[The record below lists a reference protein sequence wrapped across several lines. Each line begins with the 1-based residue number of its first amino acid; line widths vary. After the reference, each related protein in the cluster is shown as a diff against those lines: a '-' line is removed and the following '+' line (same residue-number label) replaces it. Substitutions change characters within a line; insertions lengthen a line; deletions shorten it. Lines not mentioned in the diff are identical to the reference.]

1 MSIKISRTEATNGL
15 PIHHLALP
23 GTRAVTAM
31 VAFDAGSRAERP
43 EENGIAHFL
52 EHLVF
57 KGGVKYPDYRAV
69 NGTAERMGG
78 VLNAFTSQDLV
89 AFHITVRAER
99 AADALDL
106 LTDFAG
112 RPTVDAEELD
122 RERGV
127 VIQEIQRADDQP
139 SSLAGDLI
147 DLAAF
152 GDHPLGRT
160 ILGPE
165 EHLRSFSRDQVLAFR
180 DRQWAPTRGGAYLVG
195 NLDSLPPEGELAEL
209 FGRFGSP
216 ERPEPNLKFP
226 GLNARVMV
234 TERDTNQS
242 HLRLVYEPKLDTKD
256 PKQRAALSLY
266 STILGGSMSSRL
278 FDELREQRGLCYS
291 VWGFDHVHADGATL
305 NLGAGL
311 ESKSA
316 GIAYRRMREIVNEMR
331 NDGITA
337 DELALAQAYA
347 SGRFVLATE
356 SSGAVARHAASAS
369 IVFGESVDP
378 DDSLKLIDQV
388 TLADVQAIAEQI
400 ADEAAVACVGPHE
413 ISEFDWA
420 A

>member
-1 MSIKISRTEATNGL
+1 
-15 PIHHLALP
+15 
-23 GTRAVTAM
+23 
-31 VAFDAGSRAERP
+31 
-43 EENGIAHFL
+43 
-52 EHLVF
+52 
-57 KGGVKYPDYRAV
+57 
-69 NGTAERMGG
+69 
-78 VLNAFTSQDLV
+78 
-89 AFHITVRAER
+89 VRAER

-180 DRQWAPTRGGAYLVG
+180 DRQWSPTRGGAYLVG
-195 NLDSLPPEGELAEL
+195 NLDSLPAQDELAEL

-216 ERPEPNLKFP
+216 ERPEPNLTFP
-226 GLNARVMV
+226 ELNVRVMV
-234 TERDTNQS
+234 QERDTNQS
-242 HLRLVYEPKLDTKD
+242 HLRLVYRPEIDATD
-256 PKQRAALSLY
+256 PAQRAALSLY

-316 GIAYRRMREIVNEMR
+316 GDAYRRMREIVNELR
-331 NDGITA
+331 NDGPTA

-356 SSGAVARHAASAS
+356 SSSAVARHAASQS

-378 DDSLKLIDQV
+378 DVALKLIDQV
-388 TLADVQAIAEQI
+388 TLADVQAIADQV
-400 ADEAAVACVGPHE
+400 ADEAAVACVGPHTAD
-413 ISEFDWA
+413 EFAWA
-420 A
+420 S